1 MIQKTAQ
8 KVTFPYWG
16 NYTLV
21 FQKLMEKLGLE
32 CILPEETNQETIRN
46 GAKLSP
52 ELFCFPLK
60 VNIGNYLKAIEQ
72 GANTILMWENING
85 ICRLRY
91 YWLVQEKILKE
102 AGYDIRVINL
112 NTRNVWPR
120 LKEISPKP
128 LSLWRFLKLFFQF
141 WQEAAFVENLER
153 KFRQYLPRE
162 KRKGETERIFKET
175 LARFRA
181 AKNYGEFLRLK
192 KETRRKFSQ
201 IETLPKDNILKVGL
215 VGEIYTIS
223 DDRINF
229 EMEKKLGE
237 MGVEVHRD
245 LNLTKHLLSGFFWQE
260 KLLQRKI
267 RVYLKSDVG
276 GHGRETVAEML
287 TYSRKGFD
295 GIIQLLPFGCMP
307 EVTVRPILQKISS
320 QRKIPF
326 LSISLDEQ
334 TGEVGLLTRLEA
346 FIDLMKSKKKL
357 KLA

>member
-21 FQKLMEKLGLE
+21 FQKLMERLGLE

-141 WQEAAFVENLER
+141 WQEATFVENLER
-153 KFRQYLPRE
+153 KFWQYLPRE

-215 VGEIYTIS
+215 IGEIYTIS

-245 LNLTKHLLSGFFWQE
+245 LNLTKHLLSGFFW
-260 KLLQRKI
+260 
-267 RVYLKSDVG
+267 
-276 GHGRETVAEML
+276 
-287 TYSRKGFD
+287 
-295 GIIQLLPFGCMP
+295 
-307 EVTVRPILQKISS
+307 
-320 QRKIPF
+320 
-326 LSISLDEQ
+326 
-334 TGEVGLLTRLEA
+334 
-346 FIDLMKSKKKL
+346 
-357 KLA
+357 